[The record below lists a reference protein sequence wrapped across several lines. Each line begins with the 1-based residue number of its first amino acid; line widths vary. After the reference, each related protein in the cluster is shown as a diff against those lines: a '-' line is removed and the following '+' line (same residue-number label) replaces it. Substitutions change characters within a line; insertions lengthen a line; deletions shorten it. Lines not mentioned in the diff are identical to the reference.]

1 MVRCMQSTIDTS
13 GSCRL
18 GDTVA
23 AVLLA
28 LVLYPMS
35 IAPTG
40 VSSNGGLIGI
50 CSLVAAAFF
59 SWRAFHLNRR
69 SSWLR
74 RLLQLPLAAILTY
87 LAIREAFV
95 QIVSGHALW
104 L

>member
-1 MVRCMQSTIDTS
+1 MQTTIDTN

-18 GDTVA
+18 RDTVA

-28 LVLYPMS
+28 FALYPKS

-40 VSSNGGLIGI
+40 ASSNGGLIGI

-74 RLLQLPLAAILTY
+74 GLLQLPLVAVLSH

-95 QIVSGHALW
+95 QFVSGHALW

>member
-1 MVRCMQSTIDTS
+1 MNSTIDTTS
-13 GSCRL
+13 SSRF

-28 LVLYPMS
+28 FLFYPMS

-40 VSSNGGLIGI
+40 VFSNGGLIGI

-59 SWRAFHLNRR
+59 SWRAFLLNRR

-74 RLLQLPLAAILTY
+74 RLLQLPLAALLTY

-95 QIVSGHALW
+95 QFLSGHALW